1 MGFYSEMLNILLRI
15 AAFMIGAGHI
25 VGYFGFAKYYD
36 PWIVVHGISLLALS
50 VTPISW
56 VKRNSVLFMLMG
68 FVTALSYF
76 VAGLPFLDEK
86 HDMTAR
92 SIFLAEFIALMGIFI
107 VVTVRFLYTRSRHGS
122 RHHG

>member
-1 MGFYSEMLNILLRI
+1 MGFYSEMLNLLLRV

-36 PWIVVHGISLLALS
+36 PWVVVPGISLLALS
-50 VTPISW
+50 VMPIYW

-76 VAGLPFLDEK
+76 VAGLPFLDER
-86 HDMTAR
+86 HDVTAR
-92 SIFLAEFIALMGIFI
+92 FIFLTEFIALMGMFIFAA
-107 VVTVRFLYTRSRHGS
+107 VRFMYTRSRQ
-122 RHHG
+122 